1 MNSLRKVC
9 PECGMPLAV
18 GIARCSH
25 CNAQVGTLF
34 DETALQ
40 GAPLK
45 DKRWRRLAQ
54 QMDDNQRIEQAKD
67 RANNSSV
74 LALSSFFPLLGLV
87 LGLAA
92 VFLGIR
98 SAQTLKA
105 LNIEDG
111 RGSAMAGF
119 VIGTIGIIAQV
130 CLIIYAVKL
139 ISPSH

>member
-1 MNSLRKVC
+1 
-9 PECGMPLAV
+9 MPLAV
-18 GIARCSH
+18 GIARCPY
-25 CNAQVGTLF
+25 CDTQVGTLF

-40 GAPLK
+40 AAPPK
-45 DKRWRRLAQ
+45 EKRWRRLAQ
-54 QMDDNQRIEQAKD
+54 QMDDHQRIEQAQD

-98 SAQTLKA
+98 SARTLKA

-111 RGSAMAGF
+111 RGSATAGF
-119 VIGTIGIIAQV
+119 VIGTIGIIAQI
-130 CLIIYAVKL
+130 CLIIYAMKL
-139 ISPSH
+139 ISPMQ

>member
-18 GIARCSH
+18 GIARCSY
-25 CNAQVGTLF
+25 CDALVGTLF

-40 GAPLK
+40 AAPLK
-45 DKRWRRLAQ
+45 EKRWGRVAQ
-54 QMDDNQRIEQAKD
+54 QMDDHQRIEKAQD

-92 VFLGIR
+92 VFLGVR
-98 SAQTLKA
+98 AARTLKA
-105 LNIEDG
+105 LNTEDG
-111 RGSAMAGF
+111 IGSATAG
-119 VIGTIGIIAQV
+119 
-130 CLIIYAVKL
+130 
-139 ISPSH
+139 

>member
-1 MNSLRKVC
+1 
-9 PECGMPLAV
+9 MPLAV

-34 DETALQ
+34 DETTPQA
-40 GAPLK
+40 APSK
-45 DKRWRRLAQ
+45 EKRWRRVAQ
-54 QMDDNQRIEQAKD
+54 QMDESQRIEQAQD

-74 LALSSFFPLLGLV
+74 LALSSFFPLLGLA

-92 VFLGIR
+92 VFLGVR
-98 SAQTLKA
+98 SARTLKA

-111 RGSAMAGF
+111 LGSATAGF
-119 VIGTIGIIAQV
+119 IIGTIGIIAQV

-139 ISPSH
+139 ISPAR